1 MSSAPDLRDSR
12 RFMLTLV
19 LILLGT
25 QAAGYLAVQSV
36 YFAVAVALAVVY
48 VVRRPAEAP
57 WVGFFLLAV
66 TSQLYPTQID
76 ELSNSVHGTYHPY
89 IFVISVIA
97 ASLFVGLWFRPGRA
111 YDWRL
116 SQYRGVRRS
125 TAALVAVLF
134 LALAHGYFTSVT
146 TPGLVDVLRECS
158 GWMTF
163 LLFIFL
169 GYRLPASS
177 EETEKAYARLRLS
190 ALAYA
195 AFFVVR
201 FINLSSS
208 LGAENAASGYG
219 YSQRDMAYYAG
230 LAFVLAIAQALASE
244 VKWAWSKSLPAGL
257 LLLSAVLFSG
267 SRAVAVCTLVV
278 PLLFLLVW
286 HRKSRLLLGL
296 LGMVAM
302 LIVLFGTSLVFRSR
316 RDFQGGIPGYVS
328 KRFLSLSAQDGSLMD
343 RTSQVMAVAE
353 AVRENPL
360 LGRGPLAPY
369 LFFDTQWGWRETTF
383 LDNGIGYLLMKS
395 GLLGTGIFIWF
406 AVVWLQMAGGL
417 RRAFPGLVVVPLASF
432 VFYLAYLPFG
442 TAFFQ
447 FQHSWFIGLLAG
459 QTILLASRSPMVRA
473 AQVPYAPGQP
483 GALA

>member
-12 RFMLTLV
+12 RFVLKLV
-19 LILLGT
+19 LVLLGT
-25 QAAGYLAVQSV
+25 QAAGYLGVQSL

-66 TSQLYPTQID
+66 TSQLYPTQVD
-76 ELSNSVHGTYHPY
+76 ELDNSVHGTYHPY
-89 IFVISVIA
+89 IFVVSVVAVSI
-97 ASLFVGLWFRPGRA
+97 FVGLWLRPGRA

-116 SQYRGVRRS
+116 SQVRGVRRS
-125 TAALVAVLF
+125 TAALVAAMF
-134 LALAHGYFTSVT
+134 LALAHGYFTSVR
-146 TPGLVDVLRECS
+146 TPGLVDVLRECN
-158 GWMTF
+158 GWMTL
-163 LLFIFL
+163 LLFLFL
-169 GYRLPASS
+169 GSRLPASS
-177 EETEKAYARLRLS
+177 EETQKVYARLRLS

-201 FINLSSS
+201 FIHVSSS
-208 LGAENAASGYG
+208 LGAENAAFEYG

-230 LAFVLAIAQALASE
+230 LVFVLPIAQALASE
-244 VKWAWSKSLPAGL
+244 VKWAWSKGLPAGL
-257 LLLSAVLFSG
+257 LLLSAVLLSG
-267 SRAVAVCTLVV
+267 SRSVAVCMLVV
-278 PLLFLLVW
+278 PLLFLFVW
-286 HRKSRLLLGL
+286 HRRSRLRLGL

-302 LIVLFGTSLVFRSR
+302 LVVLLGTSLVFR
-316 RDFQGGIPGYVS
+316 FQPNSQVSLPGYLS

-343 RTSQVMAVAE
+343 RTSEMMAVAE

-369 LFFDTQWGWRETTF
+369 SFFDTQWGWKETTY
-383 LDNGIGYLLMKS
+383 LDTGVGYLLMKS

-406 AVVWLQMAGGL
+406 AVAWLKMAWGL
-417 RRAFPGLVVVPLASF
+417 RGAFPGLVVVPLAGF

-442 TAFFQ
+442 PTFFQ

-459 QTILLASRSPMVRA
+459 QTILLASRSPMVRT
-473 AQVPYAPGQP
+473 AQVPYALGQP
-483 GALA
+483 EALA